1 MASGLGGLNTAW
13 GMRFYVINCI
23 GHAIHALGK
32 ADDKQHNSYEIIAK
46 RAGISKNAAVQ
57 TTCLCNT
64 LREL

>member
-1 MASGLGGLNTAW
+1 
-13 GMRFYVINCI
+13 MRFYVINCI